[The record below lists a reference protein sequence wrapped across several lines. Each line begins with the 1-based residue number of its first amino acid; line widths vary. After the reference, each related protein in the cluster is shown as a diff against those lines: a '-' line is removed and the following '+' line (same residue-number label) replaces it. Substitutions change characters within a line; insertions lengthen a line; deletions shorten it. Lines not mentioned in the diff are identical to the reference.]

1 MTKYRLV
8 LTCGACPEQY
18 DVFDEAGKTV
28 GYMRLRHGNFT
39 VSYPDVGG
47 ETVHAA
53 RPQGDG
59 IFTAR
64 ERPHHLMQ
72 GVLALHRKIMVE
84 TAAKDDD
91 YDDVGQQDEQW
102 ITVP

>member
-8 LTCGACPEQY
+8 LTCRACPEQY
-18 DVFDEAGKTV
+18 DVFDEAGKMV

-39 VSYPDVGG
+39 VMYPDVSG

-53 RPQGDG
+53 RPRGDG
-59 IFTAR
+59 IFTAS
-64 ERPHHLMQ
+64 ERQVHLTQ
-72 GVLALHRKIMVE
+72 GVLALHKKIMVE

-91 YDDVGQQDEQW
+91 GQKDEQW
-102 ITVP
+102 ITVPS